1 MKKNNVMI
9 IPAKPQRHHS
19 SREKEKL
26 RVAAYCRVSTETE
39 EQNLSYDAQI
49 NHYTDYINDQNAGL
63 VSDVFPGDA
72 VAVGVHFNKGVPG
85 YFADKFPVL
94 LKRGFVNGR

>member
-1 MKKNNVMI
+1 MI

-49 NHYTDYINDQNAGL
+49 NHYTDYIRC
-63 VSDVFPGDA
+63 V
-72 VAVGVHFNKGVPG
+72 
-85 YFADKFPVL
+85 
-94 LKRGFVNGR
+94 